1 MISIKHSAKTLNIVL
16 PNTNRALKEVLQNSS
31 PKELQTLSLGKD
43 LDTII
48 KGLLEQSKENPKAD
62 KMLLELAKKNPTL
75 KELGSLTSST
85 RELVQLL
92 KKETTPLALQKQL
105 TSFLSDIKDISPKNL
120 QAKIL
125 DSGLFLEN
133 RLKNIQAPQVEVKV
147 SLQELTKLLES
158 SKLPNVRQLATQIKE
173 LLSSDVFKS
182 ISNENTMKNIKPD
195 ISQLIDICQK
205 VQTLRER
212 IVQRMESNLDKS
224 MSPNDILFSKDVKEL
239 VGRLTQLIKPE
250 NLIHQTH
257 TKESLSH
264 DFKAILLKA
273 QEEIQNSTL
282 TNKQELLK
290 HIDKT
295 LLTIDYQQLVSH
307 LSNAT
312 SLFIPYSWNALEE
325 GEISIKSAKD
335 GKFFTDIELQLK
347 KFGLLKLR
355 LGIFEENQLNININ
369 AQTPALKTIL
379 QKNIPILKKQ
389 LTKVGVIPMSI
400 RFLDETPSSA
410 YEQSSQN
417 VNAGFEVKA

>member
-1 MISIKHSAKTLNIVL
+1 
-16 PNTNRALKEVLQNSS
+16 
-31 PKELQTLSLGKD
+31 
-43 LDTII
+43 
-48 KGLLEQSKENPKAD
+48 
-62 KMLLELAKKNPTL
+62 
-75 KELGSLTSST
+75 
-85 RELVQLL
+85 
-92 KKETTPLALQKQL
+92 
-105 TSFLSDIKDISPKNL
+105 
-120 QAKIL
+120 
-125 DSGLFLEN
+125 
-133 RLKNIQAPQVEVKV
+133 
-147 SLQELTKLLES
+147 
-158 SKLPNVRQLATQIKE
+158 
-173 LLSSDVFKS
+173 
-182 ISNENTMKNIKPD
+182 MKNIKPD